1 VVVAAVLE
9 VSPAVVEVDA
19 LAVVVVA
26 AVSPPSSAPQPATR
40 QQAISSPTSGRR
52 WRIIWVSLSSRI
64 VGKQLGRLDRVDA
77 LGRPRR
83 DLVCWQILS

>member
-1 VVVAAVLE
+1 VPENPAVVVVAAVLE

-64 VGKQLGRLDRVDA
+64 V
-77 LGRPRR
+77 
-83 DLVCWQILS
+83 